1 MPTRTVNSRA
11 RKKRNMSYCKC
22 SGVNKTKGF
31 TCKQHCKYGR
41 PKKSRKPKK
50 KSRKPKKKSRRPKK
64 KSRKPAKKKSRKP
77 KKKSRKSK
85 SKFKIGKDRV
95 PSLFELAAQK
105 LPHTRDWSDDSNQ
118 HLKSLVMKP
127 QQKGLK
133 KIMGS
138 ELIQNVSSRVEPVGD
153 IEPLS
158 ENEIDILMGEAFRLD
173 DERPSEDEVNL
184 VYSTLKNLR
193 EIPEDDGHY
202 SRPEFFQSYADRLRD
217 AKEKYMRK
225 LRDNLQEVK
234 DDIQY
239 VKDERAA
246 KMWELDE
253 AAGEWKQAG
262 DDEPFDFERD
272 YTFEDDKGNM
282 LTGSAAARTE
292 RQFLDQLALDAYK
305 DRLAVAESYRNDLYN
320 YAHSLVQNF
329 VTYDDNWW
337 LMDDFGENNELYHQY
352 RP

>member
-1 MPTRTVNSRA
+1 
-11 RKKRNMSYCKC
+11 
-22 SGVNKTKGF
+22 
-31 TCKQHCKYGR
+31 
-41 PKKSRKPKK
+41 
-50 KSRKPKKKSRRPKK
+50 
-64 KSRKPAKKKSRKP
+64 
-77 KKKSRKSK
+77 KKSRKSK

-158 ENEIDILMGEAFRLD
+158 ENEIDILMGEAFQLD
-173 DERPSEDEVNL
+173 DERPSEDEVNW

-193 EIPEDDGHY
+193 EIPEDNGHY

-253 AAGEWKQAG
+253 ASGEWKQAG
-262 DDEPFDFERD
+262 D
-272 YTFEDDKGNM
+272 ED
-282 LTGSAAARTE
+282 
-292 RQFLDQLALDAYK
+292 
-305 DRLAVAESYRNDLYN
+305 
-320 YAHSLVQNF
+320 
-329 VTYDDNWW
+329 
-337 LMDDFGENNELYHQY
+337 
-352 RP
+352 

>member
-50 KSRKPKKKSRRPKK
+50 KSRKPKKKSRKPKK

-118 HLKSLVMKP
+118 HLKSRVMKP

-138 ELIQNVSSRVEPVGD
+138 ELIQNISSRVEPVGD

-158 ENEIDILMGEAFRLD
+158 EREIDILMGEAFRLD
-173 DERPSEDEVNL
+173 DERPSEDEVNW

-193 EIPEDDGHY
+193 EIPEDNGHY
-202 SRPEFFQSYADRLRD
+202 SEPEFFKSYADRLRD
-217 AKEKYMRK
+217 AKEKYMRQ

-239 VKDERAA
+239 VKDEVESEGRT
-246 KMWELDE
+246 
-253 AAGEWKQAG
+253 
-262 DDEPFDFERD
+262 FVFERD
-272 YTFEDDKGNM
+272 FTYEDDKNNM
-282 LTGSAAARTE
+282 LTGSAAARAE
-292 RQFLDQLALDAYK
+292 RQFLDQLALDAYNE
-305 DRLAVAESYRNDLYN
+305 RLAVAESYRNDLYN
-320 YAHSLVQNF
+320 YAHALVENYAK
-329 VTYDDNWW
+329 YDDNWW

>member
-1 MPTRTVNSRA
+1 MPTRTVKYRSRKPV
-11 RKKRNMSYCKC
+11 R
-22 SGVNKTKGF
+22 
-31 TCKQHCKYGR
+31 
-41 PKKSRKPKK
+41 KSRKPVRKSRK
-50 KSRKPKKKSRRPKK
+50 PVRKSRKPKKKSRRPKK
-64 KSRKPAKKKSRKP
+64 KSRKPA

-118 HLKSLVMKP
+118 HLKSRVMKP

-138 ELIQNVSSRVEPVGD
+138 ELIQNISSRVEPVGD

-158 ENEIDILMGEAFRLD
+158 EREIDILMGEAFRLD
-173 DERPSEDEVNL
+173 DERPSEDEVNW

-193 EIPEDDGHY
+193 EIPEDNGHY
-202 SRPEFFQSYADRLRD
+202 SEPEFFKSYADRLRD
-217 AKEKYMRK
+217 AKEKYMRQ

-246 KMWELDE
+246 KMWEMDE

-262 DDEPFDFERD
+262 EDEAFDFERD

-282 LTGSAAARTE
+282 LTGSAAARAE
-292 RQFLDQLALDAYK
+292 RQFLDQLALDDYK
-305 DRLAVAESYRNDLYN
+305 ERLAVAESYRNDLYN
-320 YAHSLVQNF
+320 YAHALVENYAK
-329 VTYDDNWW
+329 YDDNWW

>member
-1 MPTRTVNSRA
+1 MPTRTVKYRSRKPV
-11 RKKRNMSYCKC
+11 RKSRKPVR
-22 SGVNKTKGF
+22 
-31 TCKQHCKYGR
+31 
-41 PKKSRKPKK
+41 KKSRKPKKKPAKK
-50 KSRKPKKKSRRPKK
+50 KSRKPKKK
-64 KSRKPAKKKSRKP
+64 PA

-138 ELIQNVSSRVEPVGD
+138 DLIKKVASRSEPAAT

-158 ENEIDILMGEAFRLD
+158 EREIKILMGEAFRLD
-173 DERPSEDEVNL
+173 DERPSEDEVNW

-193 EIPEDDGHY
+193 EIPEDNGHY

-239 VKDERAA
+239 VKDEREA

-262 DDEPFDFERD
+262 DDEAFDFERD

-282 LTGSAAARTE
+282 LTGSAAARAE

-305 DRLAVAESYRNDLYN
+305 ERLAIAETYRNDLYN
-320 YAHSLVQNF
+320 YAKALVENYAK
-329 VTYDDNWW
+329 YDDNWW

>member
-1 MPTRTVNSRA
+1 MPTRTVKYRSRKPV
-11 RKKRNMSYCKC
+11 RKSRKPVR
-22 SGVNKTKGF
+22 
-31 TCKQHCKYGR
+31 
-41 PKKSRKPKK
+41 KKSRKPKK
-50 KSRKPKKKSRRPKK
+50 KPAKKKSRKPAKK
-64 KSRKPAKKKSRKP
+64 NSRKPAKKKSRKP
-77 KKKSRKSK
+77 AKKKSRKSK

-173 DERPSEDEVNL
+173 DERPSEDEVNW

-193 EIPEDDGHY
+193 EIPEDNGHY

-217 AKEKYMRK
+217 AKEKYMRQ

-239 VKDERAA
+239 VKEGIKDEGR
-246 KMWELDE
+246 
-253 AAGEWKQAG
+253 
-262 DDEPFDFERD
+262 PFDFERD
-272 YTFEDDKGNM
+272 YTFEDDQGNV
-282 LTGSAAARTE
+282 LTGHAAARIQ
-292 RQFLDQLALDAYK
+292 RQFLDQLALEAYK
-305 DRLAVAESYRNDLYN
+305 ERLDVAESYRNDLYN
-320 YAHSLVQNF
+320 YAHALVDNYVQ
-329 VTYDDNWW
+329 YDDKWW
-337 LMDDFGENNELYHQY
+337 LMDDFGENNELYHRY
-352 RP
+352 

>member
-1 MPTRTVNSRA
+1 MPTRTVKYRSRKPV
-11 RKKRNMSYCKC
+11 RKTRKPVRKSRKP
-22 SGVNKTKGF
+22 V
-31 TCKQHCKYGR
+31 
-41 PKKSRKPKK
+41 KKSRKPKK
-50 KSRKPKKKSRRPKK
+50 KPAKKKSRKPVKKKSRKPVKK
-64 KSRKPAKKKSRKP
+64 KSRKPAKKKSRKST

-105 LPHTRDWSDDSNQ
+105 LPHTRDWSADSNQ

-133 KIMGS
+133 NIMGS

-173 DERPSEDEVNL
+173 DERPSEDEVNW

-193 EIPEDDGHY
+193 EIPEDNGHY

-272 YTFEDDKGNM
+272 YTFEDDKGNV
-282 LTGSAAARTE
+282 LTGHAAARTE

-320 YAHSLVQNF
+320 YAHALVQNF
-329 VTYDDNWW
+329 VTNDDNWW